1 MVVGGTPSMVATF
14 RERADRIG
22 LNGNVKFVSTR
33 RDIRPYLW
41 SADALTLPSH
51 YEVFPLAA
59 LEGAAAGLPLLVT
72 ELNGVEEFLRDGK
85 NGLLTQRNVAAVSD
99 CITRFTEIPTTR
111 RSEMGYQAQLDVEP
125 YAAEKFVA
133 AWREFYRE
141 VERRG

>member
-1 MVVGGTPSMVATF
+1 LA
-14 RERADRIG
+14 
-22 LNGNVKFVSTR
+22 
-33 RDIRPYLW
+33 
-41 SADALTLPSH
+41 LPSH

-85 NGLLTQRNVAAVSD
+85 NGLLTQRTVAAVSD
-99 CITRFTEIPTTR
+99 CITRFTEIPMAR
-111 RSEMGYQAQLDVEP
+111 RTEMGCQARLDVEP